1 MTKIA
6 VLIDA
11 ADERAQ
17 KLWSWGMEAEQISL
31 DPRDED
37 AALQALERLLAS
49 SCEVAVVQGG
59 VPFLMWLATLHQ
71 RAFASHDTSLGFF
84 TFSPQP
90 TRLDAALDLDEK
102 PKKRA
107 RRVLDAGKRKKL
119 EEKHLPTLRVTS
131 SLESHASLALDFG
144 LGAIF
149 DLQEASLRGQIAGAV
164 QLGQM
169 AAKLADEVINAP
181 SREDGASSARV
192 LVDGKPLA
200 TPPSYLLASV
210 LPTSLFGLSMSR
222 EGGARLLKGEDLS
235 ELARDLARARAPL
248 SMLRGEAKRFE
259 RVVVDFEQ
267 RYLLDGEL
275 KTPGAPFVLQV
286 EAGPRIKLL
295 C

>member
-17 KLWSWGMEAEQISL
+17 NLWSWGMEAEQIAL
-31 DPRDED
+31 EQHDE
-37 AALQALERLLAS
+37 ASALAALERLLERE
-49 SCEVAVVQGG
+49 CEVVIVQGG
-59 VPFLMWLATLHQ
+59 VPFLMWLVTLHQ
-71 RAFASHDTSLGFF
+71 RFFSSHETSLGFF
-84 TFSPQP
+84 PFTPQP
-90 TRLDAALDLDEK
+90 TRLDAALALDEK

-107 RRVLDAGKRKKL
+107 RRVLDAGRKGKL
-119 EEKHLPTLRVTS
+119 QEKHLQTLRVTS
-131 SLESHASLALDFG
+131 SLEPHANLALDFG

-169 AAKLADEVINAP
+169 AAKLADEVINSPAK
-181 SREDGASSARV
+181 DGAATSARI

-200 TPPSYLLASV
+200 RPPAYLLASV

-222 EGGARLLKGEDLS
+222 EGGARLLRGEDLT

-248 SMLRGEAKRFE
+248 SLLRGEAAGFD